1 VASQNFVTELTTPH
15 FPWTP
20 FTIVLLL
27 GVALAAVGTRILQVR
42 ARNARVSE
50 TPAAAEN

>member
-20 FTIVLLL
+20 FTLLLVL
-27 GVALAAVGTRILQVR
+27 GVAVAAVGTRILQVR
-42 ARNARVSE
+42 ARKGSAAE
-50 TPAAAEN
+50 TPVAADN